1 MADCLIEESFV
12 TDLINTMGESVTV
25 RIVTD
30 SEYSKWGD
38 ATESTSDTADVKCFM
53 NFMSQD
59 DIEVKEGI
67 FQSGDIRFFFKGD
80 QTIDRGDRVQY
91 SSAWYEVNDVVP
103 MVLVGTTLMK
113 EVRVKKV

>member
-1 MADCLIEESFV
+1 MGCLIEESFIADIID
-12 TDLINTMGESVTV
+12 TLGESVTV

-38 ATESTSDTADVKCFM
+38 ATESTSDTTSIKCIM
-53 NFMSQD
+53 NIMSQE

-67 FQSGDIRFFFKGD
+67 FQAGDIRFFFKGD

-91 SSAWYEVNDVVP
+91 NSAWYEVNNVVP
-103 MVLVGTTLMK
+103 TVLAGTTLMK
-113 EVRVKKV
+113 EVKVKKV